1 MKVKWSE
8 NAGKEFA
15 SLVAYVAHEFGNK
28 VALKLRDEI
37 FSCVK
42 RISEFPQLGMS
53 SFVDEMTNVEF
64 RELKAGLNSVVYS
77 IYNNEIY
84 VVSIWCNRQDRSKLY
99 SSLRQMAIEM

>member
-64 RELKAGLNSVVYS
+64 RGLKAGLNSVVYS

-84 VVSIWCNRQDRSKLY
+84 T
-99 SSLRQMAIEM
+99 SLAFGVIVRTEANYIHRYDKWR